1 MGFPDP
7 NCRYAA
13 PSTGKSTGKM
23 FDACR
28 TFTHERQRPEVLSNV
43 NDSGIVRARI
53 AFEMPLAL
61 KTP

>member
-7 NCRYAA
+7 NCRYA
-13 PSTGKSTGKM
+13 PPSTGKM

-28 TFTHERQRPEVLSNV
+28 TFTHERQRPELLSNV
-43 NDSGIVRARI
+43 KDSGIVRARI
-53 AFEMPLAL
+53 AFEMPIAL